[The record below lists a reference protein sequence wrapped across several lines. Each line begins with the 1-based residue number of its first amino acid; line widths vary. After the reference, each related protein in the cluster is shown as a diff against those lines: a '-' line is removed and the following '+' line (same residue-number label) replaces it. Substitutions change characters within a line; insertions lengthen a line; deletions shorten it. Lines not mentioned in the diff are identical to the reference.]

1 MKLLRTDVKLM
12 SSNYVLDF
20 YVHGKIKTLLK
31 IFFYT
36 FVSLGGLSYFFS
48 CSEKKARE
56 VVTEDELSLILLT
69 SIKLRPIKV
78 TVPLDTLLGDCI
90 KAETG

>member
-20 YVHGKIKTLLK
+20 YVHGKIKTLLN
-31 IFFYT
+31 FF
-36 FVSLGGLSYFFS
+36 FLHFCIVRGAFLFFS

>member
-20 YVHGKIKTLLK
+20 YVHGKIKTLLNFFFTLLYRYGGFL
-31 IFFYT
+31 IFFM
-36 FVSLGGLSYFFS
+36 LRKEA
-48 CSEKKARE
+48 CE
-56 VVTEDELSLILLT
+56 VVIEDELSLILLT